1 MPKKKTKSPPILSHE
16 FVIQN
21 HADIVSGILCVCLI
35 GFFFEPLKGFSE
47 LFGVQYK
54 VEHNKTSEGESD
66 EVVEDSTEGPT
77 VYGRGM
83 LDLCNLFAQTCLWI
97 IIQAIIQEFFL
108 EKLVKKFHLSKTKHS
123 RFTEAFQVF
132 TWSLFAVL
140 YGTKVFII
148 NNGYLSKLSEIWE
161 SYPENTMDWESKTFM
176 IFQMAMWVMMY
187 SQLYF
192 MKTRNEE
199 MEYRIKFYS
208 IHLIFIATAY
218 TLHHWRLC
226 ILLMN
231 LHYFTQVVGKLA
243 KMCDYADNKSAYNTL
258 SSVWCVMFPF
268 TRVVTALSSLYVFMI
283 KLASS
288 EHQGFNWS
296 QGLANTSTTRLVC
309 CLSVCLLQVWML
321 LQFINMQ
328 NRRKREAEK
337 IRQMEKKA
345 AQQLKESKKTKKDTK
360 KVKAN

>member
-1 MPKKKTKSPPILSHE
+1 M
-16 FVIQN
+16 
-21 HADIVSGILCVCLI
+21 G
-35 GFFFEPLKGFSE
+35 
-47 LFGVQYK
+47 
-54 VEHNKTSEGESD
+54 
-66 EVVEDSTEGPT
+66 
-77 VYGRGM
+77 
-83 LDLCNLFAQTCLWI
+83 
-97 IIQAIIQEFFL
+97 
-108 EKLVKKFHLSKTKHS
+108 
-123 RFTEAFQVF
+123 
-132 TWSLFAVL
+132 
-140 YGTKVFII
+140 I
-148 NNGYLSKLSEIWE
+148 NNGYLSKLSDIWE

-176 IFQMAMWVMMY
+176 IFQMAIWVMMC

-192 MKTRNEE
+192 MKTRSEE

-208 IHLIFIATAY
+208 IHLIFIATAC

-231 LHYFTQVVGKLA
+231 LHYFTQAVGKLA
-243 KMCDYADNKSAYNTL
+243 KMSDYADNKSAYNTL

-268 TRVVTALSSLYVFMI
+268 PSVVTALSGLYVSMI

-328 NRRKREAEK
+328 NRRNREAEK
-337 IRQMEKKA
+337 IRQMEKKK
-345 AQQLKESKKTKKDTK
+345 AQKKKKK
-360 KVKAN
+360 KKKK